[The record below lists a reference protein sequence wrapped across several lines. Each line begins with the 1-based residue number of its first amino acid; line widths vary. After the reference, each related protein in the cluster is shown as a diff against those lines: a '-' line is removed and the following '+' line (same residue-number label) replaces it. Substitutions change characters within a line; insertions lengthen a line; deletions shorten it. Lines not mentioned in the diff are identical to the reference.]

1 MKLFPIL
8 LSAYTCISSPNATT
22 VKLALAVAT
31 SYSIDIAV
39 AIVVKLGDHFPT
51 IVAAREANERQQQA
65 RDQAVL
71 YSKTR
76 LLKKQTAQMKIYR
89 HN

>member
-8 LSAYTCISSPNATT
+8 LSAHACICSPNTTT

-31 SYSIDIAV
+31 SYSMDIAV

-51 IVAAREANERQQQA
+51 IAAACEANGRRQRA
-65 RDQAVL
+65 RDQAFL
-71 YSKTR
+71 YSSDSSST
-76 LLKKQTAQMKIYR
+76 I
-89 HN
+89 